1 MENLMKNIF
10 KLLPISLLMCP
21 LFSSAM
27 EKQNQLDLLIDQSQ
41 CTMPTSSTDKQ
52 SPITMSQLYYHF
64 SHPSHDLLLP
74 EITQQIFSLQLGT
87 VDLADLPLNCKSP
100 ESFVKYLE
108 ALITSC
114 GYLLASELCEC
125 YLKYKEIS
133 LCDIQDENKRT
144 CLHKSISPKVTEML
158 IKIAGDTASTL
169 IAMQN
174 TSGSTALH
182 WAAWNNRTEIV
193 KLLLEAA
200 GDTASTLLTKQN
212 EYGNTALHYAA
223 DNNCTESVKLILEAA
238 GVDACKL
245 IAMEATSGY
254 TALHYAANHNNTEIV
269 KLLLDASGDTTS
281 TLLTKQNEYCKT
293 ALHYA
298 NPATKEVMQ
307 KYMTNK

>member
-169 IAMQN
+169 IDMQDKN
-174 TSGSTALH
+174 G
-182 WAAWNNRTEIV
+182 E
-193 KLLLEAA
+193 
-200 GDTASTLLTKQN
+200 
-212 EYGNTALHYAA
+212 TALHYAA
-223 DNNCTESVKLILEAA
+223 DN
-238 GVDACKL
+238 
-245 IAMEATSGY
+245 
-254 TALHYAANHNNTEIV
+254 NNTEIV
-269 KLLLDASGDTTS
+269 KLLLDAAGDTASTLIDMQNKGGLTALHSAASYNRAEIVKLILDAAGDTTS

-298 NPATKEVMQ
+298 NQETKEVMQ